1 MKITQEEVV
10 DRQTVLLIELEDDDL
25 GPYLDRGYR
34 RVVQRISVPGFRKGK
49 APRWR
54 VEQVVGREGLINE
67 VLDTMLP
74 EVTDRAISEQELDA
88 AGLPRLEL
96 VEISPFSLK
105 ATVPLVPK
113 IDLASY
119 TDIRIPVEPV
129 EVTEEDVDQR
139 LEQLRESMA
148 AWEPV
153 DRPVQAGD
161 LITMAAVGTVAGRT
175 VLNEP
180 NAVYFVDEDSTRP
193 FPGFSQQ
200 LVGIES
206 GSAKAFEL
214 ELPADFMDQTI
225 AGGRVGLTV
234 TASEIKERILPELD
248 DEFAKG
254 VGDGHESLDALR
266 QEVNKELATEAEQ
279 ASDRRY
285 RDAVLQALVDGAEV
299 ELSPLMVEHEAE
311 HIQDDQA
318 RVLSQINV
326 RMDDYLRSLGKTAE
340 EMRTETQ
347 DEAIG
352 RLKRTFLL
360 TRVAEAE
367 DMTVSDE
374 EVEEKVSEMLSE
386 SREGAPQVE
395 DSDELRGSLR
405 RSLLVEKT
413 IDRLVAI
420 AKGQAVSEKA
430 QGQEPE
436 HASDDEP
443 DATRADATRADA
455 TPGDATPE
463 GGDAVDP
470 QT

>member
-74 EVTDRAISEQELDA
+74 EVTDRAISEQELEA

-96 VEISPFSLK
+96 VELEPFSVK

-129 EVTEEDVDQR
+129 EVTEENVDQR

-153 DRPVQAGD
+153 HRPVQAGD
-161 LITMAAVGTVAGRT
+161 LITMDAVGTVAGRT
-175 VLNEP
+175 VLNEQ

-193 FPGFSQQ
+193 FPGLSQQ

-206 GSAKAFEL
+206 GSAKEFAL

-225 AGGRVGLTV
+225 AGKSIELTV

-266 QEVNKELATEAEQ
+266 QKVNKELDAEAEQ
-279 ASDRRY
+279 AADRSY
-285 RDAVLQALVDGAEV
+285 RDAVLQALVDGTEV
-299 ELSPLMVEHEAE
+299 ELSPLMVEHETE

-326 RMDDYLRSLGKTAE
+326 RMDDYLRSMGKTAE
-340 EMRTETQ
+340 EMQTETQ
-347 DEAIG
+347 DEATG
-352 RLKRTFLL
+352 RLKRIFLL

-367 DMTVSDE
+367 GIAVSDE
-374 EVEEKVSEMLSE
+374 EVQEKVKEMLSE
-386 SREGAPQVE
+386 SRDGAPGVQ

-413 IDRLVAI
+413 IDRLVAM
-420 AKGQAVSEKA
+420 AKGDAASESA
-430 QGQEPE
+430 QRQEPE
-436 HASDDEP
+436 HAADDKP
-443 DATRADATRADA
+443 DEA
-455 TPGDATPE
+455 PGDATPK

>member
-25 GPYLDRGYR
+25 GPYLDRGYK
-34 RVVQRISVPGFRKGK
+34 RVVQRISVPGFRRGK

-88 AGLPRLEL
+88 AGLPSLEL
-96 VEISPFSLK
+96 VEINPFSVK

-113 IDLASY
+113 IDLALY

-139 LEQLRESMA
+139 LDQLRESIA

-161 LITMAAVGTVAGRT
+161 LITMDAVGTVAGRT
-175 VLNEP
+175 VLNEQ

-206 GSAKAFEL
+206 GSAKEFAL
-214 ELPADFMDQTI
+214 ELPADFMDETI
-225 AGGRVGLTV
+225 AGGRIEFTV

-254 VGDGHESLDALR
+254 VGDGHESLEALR
-266 QEVNKELATEAEQ
+266 REVRKELATQAEQ
-279 ASDRRY
+279 AADRSH
-285 RDAVLQALVDGAEV
+285 RDAVLQALVDGTEV
-299 ELSPLMVEHEAE
+299 ELSPLMVEHETE
-311 HIQDDQA
+311 HIQGDQA

-326 RMDDYLRSLGKTAE
+326 RMDDYLRSIGKTAE
-340 EMRTETQ
+340 EMRTETK

-360 TRVAEAE
+360 TKVAEAE
-367 DMTVSDE
+367 GITVSDE
-374 EVEEKVSEMLSE
+374 EVEEKVREMLSE
-386 SREGAPQVE
+386 SREGAPRVQ

-405 RSLLVEKT
+405 RSLLVERSVDK
-413 IDRLVAI
+413 LVAI
-420 AKGQAVSEKA
+420 AKGEAASENA
-430 QGQEPE
+430 QEQEPDR
-436 HASDDEP
+436 ASDDEP
-443 DATRADATRADA
+443 DEAPADA
-455 TPGDATPE
+455 TPK

>member
-10 DRQTVLLIELEDDDL
+10 DRQAVLLIELEDDEL

-96 VEISPFSLK
+96 VEISPFSVK

-129 EVTEEDVDQR
+129 EATEEDVDQR
-139 LEQLRESMA
+139 LVQLRESMG
-148 AWEPV
+148 AWEPA
-153 DRPVQAGD
+153 DRPVQVGD
-161 LITMAAVGTVAGRT
+161 LITMDAVGTVAGRT
-175 VLNEP
+175 VLNEQD
-180 NAVYFVDEDSTRP
+180 AVYFVDEDSPRP

-206 GSAKAFEL
+206 GSAKEFAL

-225 AGGRVGLTV
+225 AGARIELTV
-234 TASEIKERILPELD
+234 KASEIKERILPELD

-266 QEVNKELATEAEQ
+266 QEVKKELATEAEQ
-279 ASDRRY
+279 AADRSY
-285 RDAVLQALVDGAEV
+285 RDAVLQALVDGTEV
-299 ELSPLMVEHEAE
+299 ELSPLMVEHETE

-326 RMDDYLRSLGKTAE
+326 RMDDYLRSMGKTAE
-340 EMRTETQ
+340 EMQTETQ

-367 DMTVSDE
+367 GITVSDE
-374 EVEEKVSEMLSE
+374 EVEEKVNEILSE
-386 SREGAPQVE
+386 SREGAPQVQ

-405 RSLLVEKT
+405 RSLLVERT
-413 IDRLVAI
+413 VDRLVAI
-420 AKGQAVSEKA
+420 AKGEAASENA

-436 HASDDEP
+436 NASDDEP
-443 DATRADATRADA
+443 DEAPADEASTKRR
-455 TPGDATPE
+455 
-463 GGDAVDP
+463 
-470 QT
+470 

>member
-25 GPYLDRGYR
+25 GPYLDRGYK
-34 RVVQRISVPGFRKGK
+34 RVVQRISVPGFRRGK

-88 AGLPRLEL
+88 AGLPSLEL
-96 VEISPFSLK
+96 VEINPFSVK

-113 IDLASY
+113 IDLALY

-139 LEQLRESMA
+139 LDQLRESIA

-161 LITMAAVGTVAGRT
+161 LITMDAVGTVAGRT
-175 VLNEP
+175 VLNEQ

-193 FPGFSQQ
+193 FPSFSQQ

-206 GSAKAFEL
+206 GSAKEFAL
-214 ELPADFMDQTI
+214 ELPADFMDETI
-225 AGGRVGLTV
+225 AGGRIELTV

-254 VGDGHESLDALR
+254 VGDGHESLEALR
-266 QEVNKELATEAEQ
+266 REVRKELATQAEQ
-279 ASDRRY
+279 AADRSH
-285 RDAVLQALVDGAEV
+285 RDAVLQALVDGTEV
-299 ELSPLMVEHEAE
+299 ELSPLMVEHETE
-311 HIQDDQA
+311 HIQGDQA

-326 RMDDYLRSLGKTAE
+326 RMDDYLRSIGKTAE
-340 EMRTETQ
+340 EMRTETK

-360 TRVAEAE
+360 TKVAEAE
-367 DMTVSDE
+367 GITVSDE
-374 EVEEKVSEMLSE
+374 EVEEKVREMLSE
-386 SREGAPQVE
+386 SREGAPRVQ

-405 RSLLVEKT
+405 RSLLVERSVDK
-413 IDRLVAI
+413 LVAI
-420 AKGQAVSEKA
+420 AKGEAASENA
-430 QGQEPE
+430 QEQEPDR
-436 HASDDEP
+436 ASDDEP
-443 DATRADATRADA
+443 DEAPADA
-455 TPGDATPE
+455 TPK

>member
-25 GPYLDRGYR
+25 GPYLDRGYK
-34 RVVQRISVPGFRKGK
+34 RVVQRISVPGFRRGK

-88 AGLPRLEL
+88 AGLPSLEL
-96 VEISPFSLK
+96 VEINPFSVK

-113 IDLASY
+113 IDLALY

-139 LEQLRESMA
+139 LDQLRESIA

-161 LITMAAVGTVAGRT
+161 LITMDAVGTVAGRT
-175 VLNEP
+175 VLNEQ

-206 GSAKAFEL
+206 GSAKEFAL
-214 ELPADFMDQTI
+214 ELPADFMDEPI
-225 AGGRVGLTV
+225 AGGRIELTV

-254 VGDGHESLDALR
+254 VGDGHESLEALR
-266 QEVNKELATEAEQ
+266 REVRKELATQAEQ
-279 ASDRRY
+279 AADRSH
-285 RDAVLQALVDGAEV
+285 RDAVLQALVDGTEV
-299 ELSPLMVEHEAE
+299 ELSPLMVEHETE
-311 HIQDDQA
+311 HIQGDQA

-326 RMDDYLRSLGKTAE
+326 RMDDYLRSIGKTAE
-340 EMRTETQ
+340 EMRTETK

-360 TRVAEAE
+360 TKVAEAE
-367 DMTVSDE
+367 GITVSDE
-374 EVEEKVSEMLSE
+374 EVEEKVREMLSE
-386 SREGAPQVE
+386 SREGAPRVQ

-405 RSLLVEKT
+405 RSLLVERSVDK
-413 IDRLVAI
+413 LVAI
-420 AKGQAVSEKA
+420 AKGEAASENA
-430 QGQEPE
+430 QEQEPDR
-436 HASDDEP
+436 ASDDEP
-443 DATRADATRADA
+443 DEAPADA
-455 TPGDATPE
+455 TPK

>member
-25 GPYLDRGYR
+25 GPYLDRGYK
-34 RVVQRISVPGFRKGK
+34 RVVQRISVPGFRRGK

-88 AGLPRLEL
+88 AGLPSLEL
-96 VEISPFSLK
+96 VEINPFSVK

-113 IDLASY
+113 IDLALY

-139 LEQLRESMA
+139 LDQLRESIA

-161 LITMAAVGTVAGRT
+161 LITMDAVGTVAGRT
-175 VLNEP
+175 VLNEQ

-206 GSAKAFEL
+206 GSAKEFAL
-214 ELPADFMDQTI
+214 ELPADFMDEPI
-225 AGGRVGLTV
+225 AGGRIELTV

-266 QEVNKELATEAEQ
+266 QEVKKELATESEQ
-279 ASDRRY
+279 AADRSY
-285 RDAVLQALVDGAEV
+285 RDAVLQALVDGTEV
-299 ELSPLMVEHEAE
+299 ELSPLMVEHETE

-318 RVLSQINV
+318 RVLNQINV
-326 RMDDYLRSLGKTAE
+326 RMDDYLRSIGKTAE
-340 EMRTETQ
+340 EMQTETQ
-347 DEAIG
+347 DEATG

-367 DMTVSDE
+367 GIAVSDE
-374 EVEEKVSEMLSE
+374 EVEEKASEMLSE
-386 SREGAPQVE
+386 SREGAPRVQ

-405 RSLLVEKT
+405 RSLLVERSVDK
-413 IDRLVAI
+413 LVAI
-420 AKGQAVSEKA
+420 AKGEAASENA

-436 HASDDEP
+436 PASDEP
-443 DATRADATRADA
+443 DEAPSDATLER
-455 TPGDATPE
+455 GDP
-463 GGDAVDP
+463 VDP

>member
-96 VEISPFSLK
+96 VEISPFSVK

-113 IDLASY
+113 IDLGSY
-119 TDIRIPVEPV
+119 TDIRIPFEPV
-129 EVTEEDVDQR
+129 EVADEDVDQR
-139 LEQLRESMA
+139 LEQLRENA
-148 AWEPV
+148 ASWEPV

-161 LITMAAVGTVAGRT
+161 LITMDAVGTVAGRK
-175 VLNEP
+175 VLNEQ

-206 GSAKAFEL
+206 GSAKEFSL
-214 ELPADFMDQTI
+214 VLPADFVDQTI
-225 AGGRVGLTV
+225 AGGTIELTV

-266 QEVNKELATEAEQ
+266 HEVEKELATDAEQ
-279 ASDRRY
+279 AAERSY
-285 RDAVLQALVDGAEV
+285 RDAVLQALVDGTEV
-299 ELSPLMVEHEAE
+299 ELSPLMVEHETE

-318 RVLSQINV
+318 RVLNQINV
-326 RMDDYLRSLGKTAE
+326 RMDDYLRSIGKTAE
-340 EMRTETQ
+340 EMETETQ
-347 DEAIG
+347 DEATG

-360 TRVAEAE
+360 TKVAEAE
-367 DMTVSDE
+367 GITASDE
-374 EVEEKVSEMLSE
+374 EVEEKVNELLSE
-386 SREGAPQVE
+386 SREGAPRVQ
-395 DSDELRGSLR
+395 DSDELRSSLR
-405 RSLLVEKT
+405 RSLLVDRT
-413 IDRLVAI
+413 IDRLVAM
-420 AKGQAVSEKA
+420 AKGEAASENA
-430 QGQEPE
+430 QEQEPVQ
-436 HASDDEP
+436 ASDDEP
-443 DATRADATRADA
+443 VEAPADATLER
-455 TPGDATPE
+455 GDP
-463 GGDAVDP
+463 VDP

>member
-25 GPYLDRGYR
+25 GPYLDRGYK
-34 RVVQRISVPGFRKGK
+34 RVVQRISVPGFRRGK

-88 AGLPRLEL
+88 AGLPSLEL
-96 VEISPFSLK
+96 VEINPFSVK

-113 IDLASY
+113 IDLALY

-139 LEQLRESMA
+139 LDQLRESIA
-148 AWEPV
+148 AWAPV

-161 LITMAAVGTVAGRT
+161 LITMDAVGTVAGRT
-175 VLNEP
+175 VLNEQ

-193 FPGFSQQ
+193 FSGFSQQ

-206 GSAKAFEL
+206 GSAKEFAL
-214 ELPADFMDQTI
+214 ELPADFMDETI
-225 AGGRVGLTV
+225 AGGRIELTV

-254 VGDGHESLDALR
+254 VGDGHESLEALR
-266 QEVNKELATEAEQ
+266 REVRKELATQAEQ
-279 ASDRRY
+279 AADRSH
-285 RDAVLQALVDGAEV
+285 RDAVLQALVDGTEV
-299 ELSPLMVEHEAE
+299 ELSPLMVEHETE
-311 HIQDDQA
+311 HIQGDQA

-326 RMDDYLRSLGKTAE
+326 RMDDYLRSIGKTAE
-340 EMRTETQ
+340 EMRTETK

-360 TRVAEAE
+360 PKVAEAE
-367 DMTVSDE
+367 GITVSDE
-374 EVEEKVSEMLSE
+374 EVEEKVREMLSE
-386 SREGAPQVE
+386 SREGAPRVQ

-405 RSLLVEKT
+405 RSLLVERSVDK
-413 IDRLVAI
+413 LVAI
-420 AKGQAVSEKA
+420 AKGEAASENA
-430 QGQEPE
+430 QEQEPDR
-436 HASDDEP
+436 ASDDEP
-443 DATRADATRADA
+443 DEAPADA
-455 TPGDATPE
+455 TPK